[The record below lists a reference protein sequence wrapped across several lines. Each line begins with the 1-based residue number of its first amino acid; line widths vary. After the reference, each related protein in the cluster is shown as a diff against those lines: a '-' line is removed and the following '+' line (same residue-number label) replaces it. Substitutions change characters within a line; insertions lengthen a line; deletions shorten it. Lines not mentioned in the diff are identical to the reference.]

1 MCLCLDCVLCAFCV
15 SVRSYMD
22 PAERQQ
28 VLLVLETKQFLHVL
42 HVTEV
47 WTGRL
52 FRDHDVGQHE
62 LIVCLR
68 VRDHQSDRKEWGGG
82 GAEMM

>member
-1 MCLCLDCVLCAFCV
+1 
-15 SVRSYMD
+15 MD
-22 PAERQQ
+22 PAECQQ

-52 FRDHDVGQHE
+52 FRDHDVGQRE

-68 VRDHQSDRKEWGGG
+68 VRDRQRGGS
-82 GAEMM
+82 EMM